1 MQNFLKYLLL
11 TFIVVAGN
19 NFYCFAANENYKILN
34 LVENFCSMEFQGNLQ
49 GDEVRDQLITY
60 TSDKLK
66 KIKAE
71 TCAIYPYEIHLDCD
85 SIFIVDS
92 YKIKEIK
99 QTDEKHAYAIV
110 SYRQLARSEGW
121 GANFR
126 ANKTRKLIKDIR
138 DINVKL
144 NLEYDG
150 KRWWIIDP
158 QYPKV
163 SYDVMVEYYSD
174 EVANIKSYLTGEKG
188 MPNRK
193 STPEEMY
200 NFQTAYD
207 YEKSI
212 LNFLL
217 NLKKGNS

>member
-1 MQNFLKYLLL
+1 MRNFLRYLLV
-11 TFIVVAGN
+11 FIVMIGG
-19 NFYCFAANENYKILN
+19 NFYCFAANENYKIQN
-34 LVENFCSMEFQGNLQ
+34 LIENFCSMEFQGNLQ
-49 GDEVRDQLITY
+49 GDEVRDQLIKY

-71 TCAIYPYEIHLDCD
+71 TCAVYPYEIHLDCD

-110 SYRQLARSEGW
+110 NYHQLARSEGW
-121 GANFR
+121 GEDFR
-126 ANKTRKLIKDIR
+126 NNKTRKLIKDIR
-138 DINVKL
+138 DIAVIL

-158 QYPKV
+158 PYPKV
-163 SYDVMVEYYSD
+163 SYDVMVKYYSGELAED
-174 EVANIKSYLTGEKG
+174 NLYLTGKKPKYVKFTQEDRDRIK
-188 MPNRK
+188 
-193 STPEEMY
+193 E
-200 NFQTAYD
+200 AYD

-217 NLKKGNS
+217 DLKK